1 MFHIDL
7 FVCLEQADGSN
18 LNGSSVS
25 KASATEDSEA
35 SLDAYIQMGMEAIK
49 QYKTNVID
57 IQGKKSSMAIVSFTI
72 NNQDFVEV
80 GVSGVTFQKNL
91 IEEMKNAN
99 NFNEV
104 LKKSKISEDTL
115 KITSIAGQK
124 IAFFAFKGRNN
135 KRKWK

>member
-25 KASATEDSEA
+25 KESATEDSEA

-115 KITSIAGQK
+115 KITNIDGK
-124 IAFFAFKGRNN
+124 K
-135 KRKWK
+135 

>member
-18 LNGSSVS
+18 LNGSSVL

-115 KITSIAGQK
+115 KITNIAGK
-124 IAFFAFKGRNN
+124 K
-135 KRKWK
+135 